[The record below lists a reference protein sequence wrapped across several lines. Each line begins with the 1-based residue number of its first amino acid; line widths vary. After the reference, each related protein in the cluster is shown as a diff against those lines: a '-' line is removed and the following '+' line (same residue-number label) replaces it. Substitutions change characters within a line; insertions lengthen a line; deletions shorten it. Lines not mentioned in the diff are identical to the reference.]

1 MARFISLAAFLA
13 LQACSAFQH
22 SKVHRSKHA
31 VATPPRLFTTK
42 TSRALADAGAST
54 KVHQDHG
61 DHARAVAAAAA
72 NRAASRAVPALA
84 GPQATSETL
93 SIDASTCVMDAPLD
107 GLTATVCRAAADA
120 SPTNNYCFTSDVLTE
135 TLDDGLLTIVANNCA
150 SRRPRVFR

>member
-13 LQACSAFQH
+13 LQACTAFEH
-22 SKVHRSKHA
+22 SKVQHPSVKAPPVRLQWSS
-31 VATPPRLFTTK
+31 ATPAVLETGSFITK
-42 TSRALADAGAST
+42 ISRALAAAPAST
-54 KVHQDHG
+54 
-61 DHARAVAAAAA
+61 
-72 NRAASRAVPALA
+72 ALA